1 MLVCLDEPV
10 KRSSRNF
17 WMKLKRAHFVT
28 AAASQTAA
36 RSSKRVH
43 YKNVFWLLK
52 NCFVY
57 LRRDIVHWIKLASCS
72 IKSLATFFA
81 NSCFLTKKTCLFIL
95 VTRLPRLHL
104 CFTFCLMFNS
114 TEPWRIWRVHWLSG
128 MPSQTIGGNTF
139 GIKIQSK
146 PSLDLLKLVCCKKQQ
161 KSAWP
166 VPGL

>member
-1 MLVCLDEPV
+1 MGFQQLHDSRFSRYTVLARNQKISVTRGFTVLEIIWIYMNYAPKNVHITFYTVTGLYACLPWWASQ
-10 KRSSRNF
+10 RSSRNF

-104 CFTFCLMFNS
+104 CFTLQY
-114 TEPWRIWRVHWLSG
+114 IY
-128 MPSQTIGGNTF
+128 
-139 GIKIQSK
+139 
-146 PSLDLLKLVCCKKQQ
+146 
-161 KSAWP
+161 
-166 VPGL
+166 

>member
-1 MLVCLDEPV
+1 MYTNQNQKVSVTRGLTVLQIIWLYMNYAPKNVHITFYTVTGLYACLPWWASQ
-10 KRSSRNF
+10 RSSRNF

-81 NSCFLTKKTCLFIL
+81 NSCFLTKKLVSSSWLQGFPGSIFALLYFTVYIL
-95 VTRLPRLHL
+95 D
-104 CFTFCLMFNS
+104 
-114 TEPWRIWRVHWLSG
+114 
-128 MPSQTIGGNTF
+128 
-139 GIKIQSK
+139 SK
-146 PSLDLLKLVCCKKQQ
+146 VLIS
-161 KSAWP
+161 
-166 VPGL
+166 

>member
-1 MLVCLDEPV
+1 MCVNICSVLHFTLCTGLYACLPWWASQ
-10 KRSSRNF
+10 RSSRNF

-95 VTRLPRLHL
+95 VTRLPRLYL
-104 CFTFCLMFNS
+104 CFTLQYIYV
-114 TEPWRIWRVHWLSG
+114 R
-128 MPSQTIGGNTF
+128 Q
-139 GIKIQSK
+139 
-146 PSLDLLKLVCCKKQQ
+146 
-161 KSAWP
+161 
-166 VPGL
+166 

>member
-28 AAASQTAA
+28 AAAAAAAASQTAA

-104 CFTFCLMFNS
+104 CFIFAWCLIQQNPGGS
-114 TEPWRIWRVHWLSG
+114 EGCIDCQACLHRLSG
-128 MPSQTIGGNTF
+128 ETHLA
-139 GIKIQSK
+139 SK
-146 PSLDLLKLVCCKKQQ
+146 FS
-161 KSAWP
+161 
-166 VPGL
+166 